1 VNRLKNELVKVEQQQ
16 QQQKVMAL
24 PTPRR
29 RRVTLI
35 LHVKVSSNLL
45 KQHEGGG

>member
-1 VNRLKNELVKVEQQQ
+1 MNRLKNELVKVEQQ